1 MTTLIVDSAC
11 DLPKS
16 LIDKSKMKLLPATIN
31 YDQHS
36 IQDYRITEQTIQ
48 LYESGALDKAHL
60 GETAPT
66 TTNDIFKIIEATIL
80 EGEDDI
86 VIQTVN
92 RVRSPTY
99 ENAVEAVTVISKKYS
114 NKKLNIRVQDSRTI
128 FTGQGVL
135 AAHTIALM
143 NKGVNGT
150 KLRRTIDLLSSKVHA
165 YQVPKDVYYLRER
178 ARKKGDN
185 SISWLGAVIGRA
197 IGISPIVLALDDQT
211 FPVEKIR
218 GFDNAVQTLFTHTV
232 NKIKE
237 GLLSP
242 FIVVSYAGNPKDLE
256 AFEGL
261 QTLRAAAKA
270 KRYQVVV
277 TTMSLSGGI
286 NLGPG
291 TVSVAFATEPYQ
303 WTIKK

>member
-16 LIDKSKMKLLPATIN
+16 LIEKSNIRLLPATIV
-31 YDQHS
+31 YDQQS
-36 IQDYRITEQTIQ
+36 LQDFRDPEQTIE
-48 LYESGALDKAHL
+48 LYQSGKLEKGHT

-66 TTNDIFKIIEATIL
+66 SVNEITKILDTAIST
-80 EGEDDI
+80 GETDI

-99 ENAVEAVTVISKKYS
+99 ENAVEAASKIE
-114 NKKLNIRVQDSRTI
+114 KKHASKNINIRVQDSRTI

-135 AAHTIALM
+135 AAHTIALI
-143 NKGVNGT
+143 NKGVQGT

-178 ARKKGDN
+178 GRKKGDN
-185 SISWLGAVIGRA
+185 SVSWLGAVLGRA
-197 IGISPIVLALDDQT
+197 LGVCPIVLALDDQT

-218 GFDNAVQTLFTHTV
+218 NFNKAAEVLFTHTIE
-232 NKIKE
+232 KIDQ

-242 FIVVSYAGNPKDLE
+242 FIGVSYAGNPKDLYTIPGFNE
-256 AFEGL
+256 MKE
-261 QTLRAAAKA
+261 AAKA
-270 KRYQVVV
+270 KRYQLIV
-277 TTMSLSGGI
+277 TPMSLSGGI

-291 TVSVAFATEPYQ
+291 TLSVAFATEPYEWVSQ
-303 WTIKK
+303 N

>member
-11 DLPKS
+11 DLPKA
-16 LIDKSKMKLLPATIN
+16 LIEKSNIRLLPATII
-31 YDQHS
+31 YDQQS
-36 IQDYRITEQTIQ
+36 MQDFRNTEQTIR
-48 LYESGALDKAHL
+48 LYSSGAMDKGHD

-66 TTNDIFKIIEATIL
+66 STTDIIKIIESVI
-80 EGEDDI
+80 ESGEEEI

-99 ENAVEAVTVISKKYS
+99 ENAVEAVSIITKKNT
-114 NKKLNIRVQDSRTI
+114 NKNLNIRVQDSRTI

-135 AAHTIALM
+135 AAHTIALI

-165 YQVPKDVYYLRER
+165 YQLPQDVYYLRER

-185 SISWLGAVIGRA
+185 SISWLGAIVGRTV
-197 IGISPIVLALDDQT
+197 GICPIVLALDDQT
-211 FPVEKIR
+211 FPVTKVR
-218 GFDNAVQTLFTHTV
+218 GFAKAAQTLFDHTV
-232 NKIKE
+232 TKVNE

-242 FIVVSYAGNPKDLE
+242 FIAVSYAGNPTELDNITGFDELKK
-256 AFEGL
+256 
-261 QTLRAAAKA
+261 AAKA
-270 KRYQVVV
+270 KRYQLII
-277 TTMSLSGGI
+277 TPMSLSGGI

-291 TVSVAFATEPYQ
+291 TLSVAFATEPYPWQ
-303 WTIKK
+303 DK

>member
-16 LIDKSKMKLLPATIN
+16 LIEKSNIKLLPATIN
-31 YDQHS
+31 FDQKS
-36 IQDYRITEQTIQ
+36 IQDYRVPEQTIH
-48 LYESGALDKAHL
+48 LYESGALDKAHI

-66 TTNDIFKIIEATIL
+66 STSDIIKIIETTIL
-80 EGEDDI
+80 EGESDI

-99 ENAVEAVTVISKKYS
+99 ENAVEAVAIISKKHAD
-114 NKKLNIRVQDSRTI
+114 KKLNIRVQDSRTI
-128 FTGQGVL
+128 FSGQGVL
-135 AAHTIALM
+135 AAHTIALL

-197 IGISPIVLALDDQT
+197 AGICPIVLALDDQT

-218 GFDNAVQTLFTHTV
+218 GFENAVQCLFTHTITKV
-232 NKIKE
+232 KE

-256 AFEGL
+256 EFQGFRTL
-261 QTLRAAAKA
+261 QESAKQ
-270 KRYQVVV
+270 KRYQVIM

-291 TVSVAFATEPYQ
+291 TLSVAFATEPYTWQ
-303 WTIKK
+303 TQK

>member
-1 MTTLIVDSAC
+1 MATLIVDSAC
-11 DLPKS
+11 DLPKT
-16 LIDKSKMKLLPATIN
+16 LIEKSGIRLLPATIVFDN
-31 YDQHS
+31 
-36 IQDYRITEQTIQ
+36 QTIQ
-48 LYESGALDKAHL
+48 DFRDPAQTIGIYSNGSLTKEHDS
-60 GETAPT
+60 ETAPT
-66 TTNDIFKIIEATIL
+66 STKEITRIL
-80 EGEDDI
+80 EAAINAGERDL

-99 ENAVEAVTVISKKYS
+99 ENAVEAASVIEKKHS
-114 NKKLNIRVQDSRTI
+114 QQGLNIRIQDSRTI

-185 SISWLGAVIGRA
+185 SISLFGAIIGRA
-197 IGISPIVLALDDQT
+197 LGISPIVLARDDQT
-211 FPVEKIR
+211 FPVTKIR
-218 GFDNAVQTLFTHTV
+218 GFEKAAEKLFGHTIR
-232 NKIKE
+232 KIDE

-242 FIVVSYAGNPKDLE
+242 FIGISYAGNPKDLHTIPGFS
-256 AFEGL
+256 AL
-261 QTLRAAAKA
+261 KDAAKA
-270 KRYQVVV
+270 KRYQLIISP
-277 TTMSLSGGI
+277 MSLSGGV

-291 TVSVAFATEPYQ
+291 TLSVAFATEPHEWQ
-303 WTIKK
+303 D